1 MRILSFLTAFVLMIA
16 PVHAL
21 EQDAQKIQKIED
33 YLNNVKT
40 LKASFVQTASNGSTS
55 EGTLLV
61 AKPNKIR
68 MEYKEPANILIV
80 GDGKNIVYNDK
91 DLDQVTNINYDDV
104 PASLILADNIKIDG
118 EQIKVSN
125 YFEDKGSTVVTLR
138 YPSKPEIAPITLTFT
153 TEPFA
158 LRQWSIVDPQGIE
171 VLVSLYD
178 VETDTSFEDGT
189 FKFKKA
195 KSPLKYKGKKI
206 YFVGITNSGKSTLIN
221 ALIKSYN
228 GVDGEITM
236 SNYPSTTLGVVDESI
251 GEIHIKDTPG
261 IVIENSIVNYMDSNG
276 IKKVNSKKEIKPVT
290 IQIHDNGAILIDELF
305 RIEYQTDNS
314 SMTFYFSNNLDIQ
327 NISFKNP
334 RLLDCGKKEITI
346 PDNSDLVIEDIGF
359 IKFTKKAKII
369 LYEINDVYMYVRDKL
384 I

>member
-195 KSPLKYKGKKI
+195 KSPLKYKGKK
-206 YFVGITNSGKSTLIN
+206 
-221 ALIKSYN
+221 
-228 GVDGEITM
+228 
-236 SNYPSTTLGVVDESI
+236 
-251 GEIHIKDTPG
+251 
-261 IVIENSIVNYMDSNG
+261 
-276 IKKVNSKKEIKPVT
+276 
-290 IQIHDNGAILIDELF
+290 
-305 RIEYQTDNS
+305 
-314 SMTFYFSNNLDIQ
+314 
-327 NISFKNP
+327 
-334 RLLDCGKKEITI
+334 
-346 PDNSDLVIEDIGF
+346 
-359 IKFTKKAKII
+359 
-369 LYEINDVYMYVRDKL
+369 
-384 I
+384 